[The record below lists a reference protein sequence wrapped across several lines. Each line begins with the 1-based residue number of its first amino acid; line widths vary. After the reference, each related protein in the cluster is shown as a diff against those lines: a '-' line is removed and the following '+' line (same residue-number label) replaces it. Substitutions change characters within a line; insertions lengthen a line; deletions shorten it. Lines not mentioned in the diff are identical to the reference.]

1 MLSSISGATEKTQAW
16 MMRPPPGL
24 QRVRFED
31 TEEEHAE
38 WKRARKEE
46 RHALGKFLEEYE
58 KWEAEQDAEWI
69 ARWDRE
75 AEDRKEEEKRMKLAE
90 DVKLLRWKALV
101 LHMLWAH

>member
-31 TEEEHAE
+31 TEEEHVE
-38 WKRARKEE
+38 WKRAQKEE
-46 RHALGKFLEEYE
+46 RNKKFFEDYE
-58 KWEAEQDAEWI
+58 RWEAEQDAEWI

-101 LHMLWAH
+101 LQMLLAH